1 MTSNLP
7 PDYLAD
13 PPATL
18 NPPPQPWLIAPAG
31 RLQFILLFTLLTF
44 LGGVV
49 AARVTLRL
57 LPGLEA
63 SGSAGLVQVNWLG
76 LILTGIAIG
85 FAQGFLLRRYL
96 SSWHWVV
103 ATSLGWLVSSALAL
117 SLLTSSGGILSSL
130 AFVWLGFAQWW
141 VLRQVAKPTWFWIL
155 LPCIASLAS
164 FLLSPLFN
172 TLAGIVGE
180 LGTFLLFAVN
190 QFAVWGVVEGIGL
203 CTLRQKGSNSRRR
216 GSATDSPLSGF
227 PEITDLEQLRSLAQQ
242 LHSQLAQ
249 ASTPEIADNQD
260 LIYLVDVTAEGAIA
274 DYQPVNQAAFD
285 CVAQTPLPKLLEAAD
300 SAQSRASSAPV
311 SLARLQVIFQAA
323 GSLAI
328 RSAAGEL
335 LA

>member
-7 PDYLAD
+7 PDYSAD
-13 PPATL
+13 PLAAQI
-18 NPPPQPWLIAPAG
+18 PQKKPWLIAPAG

-57 LPGLEA
+57 LPGLDT

-85 FAQGFLLRRYL
+85 FAQGFLLRRDL
-96 SSWHWVV
+96 PSWQWVV

-117 SLLTSSGGILSSL
+117 SWLASSGGFFSSL

-141 VLRQVAKPTWFWIL
+141 VLRQVAKPAWFWIL
-155 LPCIASLAS
+155 LPCIASLVS
-164 FLLSPLFN
+164 FLLSPLFDAA
-172 TLAGIVGE
+172 TGAVGE
-180 LGTFLLFAVN
+180 LGTFLLLTIN
-190 QFAVWGVVEGIGL
+190 QFAVLGVVEGIGL
-203 CTLRQKGSNSRRR
+203 CTLHQKGSNSRRR
-216 GSATDSPLSGF
+216 GSATDAPLSTA
-227 PEITDLEQLRSLAQQ
+227 PEITNLEQLRSLAQQ

-249 ASTPEIADNQD
+249 ASTPEIAKDQD
-260 LIYLVDVTAEGAIA
+260 LIYLVDVTTEGAIA

-285 CVAQTPLPKLLEAAD
+285 YVDQTPLPKLLEAAD
-300 SAQSRASSAPV
+300 SAQIRASSTPV

-328 RSAAGEL
+328 RSSTGEL